1 MNQGTNAQDFSVCG
15 KSLQG
20 ELSRIASEE
29 IEALESECHV
39 LDSQIKKSK
48 KSVQSNSPRSIVHT
62 ETEDTKFTFREN
74 NSNIN

>member
-48 KSVQSNSPRSIVHT
+48 KSV
-62 ETEDTKFTFREN
+62 
-74 NSNIN
+74 